1 MKIFILVATFFIIM
15 IQERHCKCK
24 DFKNENIYG
33 SWICKP
39 NNIQVKT
46 TCSFKCTKGGNMG
59 SMQIKCGQ
67 DGKWKMVC
75 HEDYNL
81 RMKDIEMY
89 KANCEK

>member
-59 SMQIKCGQ
+59 SMQIICGQ
-67 DGKWKMVC
+67 DGKWKMVDN
-75 HEDYNL
+75 EDYNL
-81 RMKDIEMY
+81 RIKDIEMY
-89 KANCEK
+89 KANCKK